1 MPSFKLSSPKATLL
15 LLASIAA
22 NTALATQVT
31 IMPTTADG
39 QAKTLTLPDQARL
52 DTLLAEPGLPAWASQ
67 YSRISTP
74 ALDAQQQATQQHIIT
89 TLQRMA
95 DDKNLDVTIQT
106 DARLLIQQLAGLKVA
121 GRLPATL
128 DRDQIRIRP
137 TDNPALAGEYHL
149 YLASRPQQNTVNLY
163 GLNQGLSQV
172 TLNVGNSVADLLVN
186 QTFPSHAEQNFVYL
200 CQPTGE
206 VTAVSVA
213 YWNKLHRE
221 AMPSAALYIGFDE
234 SDSSYDF
241 HALNKSIAALIA
253 ARIAE

>member
-1 MPSFKLSSPKATLL
+1 MPSFKLFSPKATLI

-22 NTALATQVT
+22 NSVMATQVT

-39 QAKTLTLPDQARL
+39 QAKTLTLPDQGRL

-74 ALDAQQQATQQHIIT
+74 ALDAQQQATQQRIIS

-95 DDKNLDVTIQT
+95 DDNNLDVAIQT

-121 GRLPATL
+121 GRLSATL

-137 TDNPALAGEYHL
+137 TDNPALAGEYRL
-149 YLASRPQQNTVNLY
+149 YLANRPQQNSVTLY
-163 GLNQGLSQV
+163 GLNQGPSHVALPAGSSV
-172 TLNVGNSVADLLVN
+172 TDLLTN
-186 QTFPSHAEQNFVYL
+186 QTLPGYAEQNFVYL

-206 VTAVSVA
+206 VTAIPVA

-221 AMPSAALYIGFDE
+221 AMPGAALYIGFDE

-241 HALNKSIAALIA
+241 HTLNQSIAALIA